1 MVTDRRR
8 VPRISWQKSPWRIA
22 GFIAVIVVALLI
34 VLGRLVQVQIFE
46 GQQFRAAAQANQIR
60 LIKVAAPRGM
70 IYDRNGKV
78 MVRNRPSFV
87 VGLIPSEITN
97 INHVLHTL
105 AGVLDVPE
113 ASLEHRL
120 LHHRGVNYINCGGT
134 LSSCFEQVQVY
145 EPYGPVVL
153 ANDISVAKVARLSE
167 LLNELPGVDLE
178 VQPIRDYPGGV
189 TGAAVFGYVGQI
201 TEAEYKKRKGEGYTP
216 NDVIGKDGLEWWYD
230 KYLRGVPGGQ
240 QVQVDSQGQVVPG
253 VKLPSKSA
261 IPGDTLIT
269 TIDWRLE
276 KIAQK
281 ALHDG
286 ITKWAN
292 GRQLSGAV
300 VIEDPWT
307 GGILALASNPEF
319 NPNYFAADN
328 WKMVSKY
335 LLDPADP
342 LFDNAIG
349 AATPTGSTFK
359 MVTGTG
365 VISEGLV
372 RPNEIVYDSGAWDC
386 GGYIARDIVSG
397 GLGNTTFVPAL
408 AASSDGYFYQMAWR
422 LGRKRL
428 RKWALLFGLAKKSGI
443 DLPGENAG
451 NWPTPAWELKNF
463 GVPMEPSE
471 TCMNGIGQ
479 GAMQATPLQIVNVA
493 STVINGGTLWRPH
506 IVSEI
511 RTPQGTV
518 IKRFPPTPIRH
529 VPGTPEAFAAVR
541 KGMAEVTDPGG
552 TAYGL
557 KIEGLPF
564 SGKTGTAETGVNG
577 SGANTTWFVCWA
589 PTNHPVMAIAV
600 FVDRS
605 GGYGANVAAPIA
617 REIMVKYFKKNPA
630 YIQ

>member
-1 MVTDRRR
+1 MINDRRR
-8 VPRISWQKSPWRIA
+8 VPRIAWEKSPWRIA
-22 GFIAVIVVALLI
+22 GFIVFVALAVAFIVARLI
-34 VLGRLVQVQIFE
+34 EVQIVQ
-46 GQQFRAAAQANQIR
+46 GQAFRAAAQANQIR
-60 LIKVAAPRGM
+60 LIEVAAPRGM
-70 IYDRNGKV
+70 IYDRHGQV
-78 MVRNRPSFV
+78 MVRSRPAFV
-87 VGLIPSEITN
+87 VGIIPSEVTDIDK
-97 INHVLHTL
+97 VLRTL
-105 AGVLDVPE
+105 SGVLGVPE
-113 ASLEHRL
+113 ASLREQL
-120 LHHRGVNYINCGGT
+120 LHHRGVNYAD
-134 LSSCFEQVQVY
+134 FAQVQVY
-145 EPYGPVVL
+145 EPYGPVIL
-153 ANDISVAKVARLSE
+153 ATDIPVAKVARLSE
-167 LLNELPGVDLE
+167 LLNDLPGVDLE
-178 VQPIRDYPGGV
+178 VQPIRDYPGGPI
-189 TGAAVFGYVGQI
+189 GAAVFGYVGQI
-201 TEAEYKKRKGEGYTP
+201 TEAEYAKRKNEGYTP

-240 QVQVDSQGQVVPG
+240 QVEVDAQGQVVPG

-261 IPGDTLIT
+261 IPGDTLVT
-269 TIDWRLE
+269 TLDWRLE
-276 KIAQK
+276 KIAQD
-281 ALHDG
+281 ALHNG

-292 GRQLSGAV
+292 GHQLAGAV
-300 VIEDPWT
+300 VVEDPWT

-319 NPNYFAADN
+319 DPNAFAADD
-328 WKMVSKY
+328 WKKVSKY

-372 RPNEIVYDSGAWDC
+372 KPNETVYDTGEWNC

-408 AASSDGYFYQMAWR
+408 AASSDGFFYQMAWR

-428 RKWALLFGLAKKSGI
+428 EKWARLFGLAEKSGI

-471 TCMNGIGQ
+471 VCMLGIGQ
-479 GAMQATPLQIVNVA
+479 GAMQATPLQMVNVA
-493 STVINGGTLWRPH
+493 STVINGGTLYRPH

-511 RTPQGTV
+511 RSPQGRV
-518 IKRFPPTPIRH
+518 IKTFPPEVIRH
-529 VPGTPEAFAAVR
+529 VPGTPAAFEAVR
-541 KGMAEVTDPGG
+541 EGMAKVTDPGG
-552 TAYGL
+552 TAYGW

-564 SGKTGTAETGVNG
+564 SGKTGTAETGNG

-589 PTNHPVMAIAV
+589 PSDHPKIAVAV

-605 GGYGANVAAPIA
+605 GGYGATVAAPIA
-617 REIMVKYFKKNPA
+617 REILVKYFRKNPA
-630 YIQ
+630 IIQ